1 MGESLASA
9 SQAGPQPASEP
20 PAGHARRSGRL
31 RTAAGATALG
41 LAAGGAVLL
50 GIQVLQSGG
59 SARLVTLES
68 ADYAGAADASAPS
81 GEGWT
86 TRATDSALRLR
97 ADRPGAMHPFWT
109 ASPTTDEMQVTTTLE
124 WPVDGMVGDAL
135 YVGGATVLG
144 ANGAGWGVACGTDG
158 AAYLLAVWD
167 GRSQALDTI
176 PEAGCSP
183 EAFTLTIRAVAG
195 DATDTIEAR
204 LPDGERVV
212 LKPGEVRGPFTGAG
226 LVMASGDST
235 LTVPGLDVR
244 TYEVLVSE
252 ESLGRDGS

>member
-1 MGESLASA
+1 MGEALASG
-9 SQAGPQPASEP
+9 SRAGPRSGSDSA
-20 PAGHARRSGRL
+20 AGPGARSGRL
-31 RTAAGATALG
+31 RTVAGAAALA
-41 LAAGGAVLL
+41 LAAGGAALL
-50 GIQVLQSGG
+50 GLQVLQSGG

-68 ADYAGAADASAPS
+68 ADFAAAGDVSAPS

-86 TRATDSALRLR
+86 AEVTGSTLRLR
-97 ADRPGAMHPFWT
+97 ADQPGAMHPFWT
-109 ASPTTDEMQVTTTLE
+109 ASPTTDEMQVRTTLE

-144 ANGAGWGVACGTDG
+144 ANGAGWGLACGTDG

-176 PEAGCSP
+176 PDAGCGP
-183 EAFTLTIRAVAG
+183 GAFTLTIRVLAG

-226 LVMASGDST
+226 FVMASGDRTSI
-235 LTVPGLDVR
+235 VPGLDVR

>member
-1 MGESLASA
+1 MRA
-9 SQAGPQPASEP
+9 
-20 PAGHARRSGRL
+20 
-31 RTAAGATALG
+31 ALG
-41 LAAGGAVLL
+41 AAALALAAGGAVLL
-50 GIQVLQSGG
+50 GLQVLQPGA

-68 ADYAGAADASAPS
+68 ADFAVAADVSAPS

-86 TRATDSALRLR
+86 AEVTGSALRLR
-97 ADRPGAMHPFWT
+97 ADQPGAMHPFWT

-124 WPVDGMVGDAL
+124 WPVDGTLGEAL

-158 AAYLLAVWD
+158 RAYLLAVWD
-167 GRSQALDTI
+167 GRSQALDAI
-176 PEAGCSP
+176 PDSGCGREP
-183 EAFTLTIRAVAG
+183 FTLTIRAVAG

-226 LVMASGDST
+226 FVMASSDRASI
-235 LTVPGLDVR
+235 VPGLDVR